1 MALCCGGQEN
11 GNNLQFWLAPQLFMP
26 PQRTRIEEGRKGKGW
41 KSWFCRQPWALTLES
56 AEQRSRGGEINYF
69 ARLFLEIVQ
78 SVVQRSQWREERAA
92 ADCHE
97 VHKVPVYVSS
107 TVVMNL
113 YVYDV
118 VRK

>member
-1 MALCCGGQEN
+1 MALCGGGQEN

-26 PQRTRIEEGRKGKGW
+26 PERTRIEEGRKGKRW

-56 AEQRSRGGEINYF
+56 RQSRGGEINYF

-92 ADCHE
+92 MLQIAMKCTKCQFMCL
-97 VHKVPVYVSS
+97 VQ
-107 TVVMNL
+107 L
-113 YVYDV
+113 
-118 VRK
+118 